1 MTKSGNS
8 GRAHRASAESKR
20 GAYHHGNL
28 RSALIDVAIEM
39 IGTSGVSGFSMA
51 EACRRLNV
59 TVGAPYRHFADRNAL
74 LTAVAVQSCET
85 LAALLNPAAG
95 ERTDPVDHLALLAR
109 AYVRFAA
116 EHPALFD
123 TLYAKEVFFPG
134 NVELAEAMLPV
145 VEAFV
150 VPARALE
157 DTSPELTVRLV
168 VAVAAIAHGYAA
180 FLRTGSF
187 SGSDDPFRAAA
198 DNAALATRALI
209 AGREELKA
217 ERKAPEMMLAGLSAD
232 LWVKTAARVLA
243 GAAQ

>member
-1 MTKSGNS
+1 MAKS
-8 GRAHRASAESKR
+8 GRARRALAESKR

-28 RSALIDVAIEM
+28 RGALIDVAIEM

-59 TVGAPYRHFADRNAL
+59 TGGAPYRHFADRGAL
-74 LTAVAVQSCET
+74 LTAVAVRGCET
-85 LAALLNPAAG
+85 LATLLRPAAD

-109 AYVRFAA
+109 GYVRFAA
-116 EHPALFD
+116 EYPALFD

-134 NVELAEAMLPV
+134 NVELAEALLPV

-157 DTSPELTVRLV
+157 GTSPQLTLRLV
-168 VAVAAIAHGYAA
+168 VGVAAVTHGYAA

-187 SGSDDPFRAAA
+187 TGSDDPFRAAA

-217 ERKAPEMMLAGLSAD
+217 ERRAPEMMLAGLSAD